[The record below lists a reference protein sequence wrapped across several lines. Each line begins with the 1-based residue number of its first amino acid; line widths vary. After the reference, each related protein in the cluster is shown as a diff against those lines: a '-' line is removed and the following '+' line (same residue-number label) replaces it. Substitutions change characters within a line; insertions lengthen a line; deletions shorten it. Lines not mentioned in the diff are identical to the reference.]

1 MKYSDIKVLETK
13 GDHRTLYAICM
24 RGKLNKKNG
33 KFVRLYQTL
42 LPFHAMLFRFAT
54 PELIADI
61 LSDDGEYMLIEHKDG
76 DEHVILPNELKAC
89 LTLTEVFDAIKAY
102 FKQRIDGLEIDAKEK
117 NERRKTMRKFFST
130 LKKHLKQNAN
140 LPA

>member
-33 KFVRLYQTL
+33 KFVHLYQTL
-42 LPFHAMLFRFAT
+42 LPFHEMLFSFTT

-61 LSDDGEYMLIEHKDG
+61 LSDDGEYMLIEYKDG
-76 DEHVILPNELKAC
+76 DERVVLPNELK
-89 LTLTEVFDAIKAY
+89 TRLTEEFDAIKAY
-102 FKQRIDGLEIDAKEK
+102 FKQRIDGLEIDAKRK
-117 NERRKTMRKFFST
+117 NEHKKTNRKFFST

-140 LPA
+140 LLA